1 MSFFVFFR
9 SVRKKLQF
17 TVFLD
22 HPVANVCYTMDIAP
36 YSSVFTHR
44 AVAQD
49 VSVVPNVLMSAIE
62 SAPVERVTK
71 LEI

>member
-1 MSFFVFFR
+1 M
-9 SVRKKLQF
+9 L
-17 TVFLD
+17 
-22 HPVANVCYTMDIAP
+22 ANVCYTMDIAP

-44 AVAQD
+44 AVTQD